1 MPAYYVQLLLFFC
14 FLLYNI
20 INNTYFCTEGTLL
33 ITFQGTGASF
43 GVADGT
49 LFLVTSKEKEPKRYE
64 VNNPMDEWKRAN
76 DAIEKAKSELFA
88 MHSEALSRGADEDAA
103 NVFDI
108 QAMMLSDADFL
119 ATIKALIETDKLCAE
134 YAVHKTSISFS
145 EQLKMIDDDYMQKR
159 ADDVLDASK
168 RVCDILTRS
177 QSDMLRH
184 VKTRVVLAVDTL
196 LPSHVMLLDRSKVCA
211 FVAKRGSAGCHAAIL
226 ARSMGLPV
234 VCALGDNFDKLIPD
248 MRTLVDGDTGSV
260 VQSPDVH
267 TVSEFAAKMLNQ
279 VKAEHALGSVRGL
292 PCVTLSGTV
301 ISLEAN
307 ISAPAEAKKA
317 VAAGAQGIG
326 LFRSELLYL
335 TSPDAVPSED
345 SLYEAYRD
353 ALLAANKQHVYIR
366 LLDADE
372 NKHLFYP
379 DTGYE
384 ENPSLGMHAVALAEK
399 HPDVL
404 LTQLRAMMRA
414 SVYGELGILVP
425 MVTSVDEIRFIKEYI
440 NTAHAQLV
448 KENYAV
454 ASNLMLGIIIETPA
468 AAIMTDVLAPEVD
481 FITIGTNDLTQ
492 YMLAAD
498 RQSAAMN
505 EAYASPN
512 AAVLRMTAHA
522 VAAAKEAGVPVSVCG
537 EYASMPELAGYFAHI
552 GVDALSM
559 SASKISAVKK
569 AIRALDARMCK
580 EDYER
585 LIKGSILTKF

>member
-1 MPAYYVQLLLFFC
+1 M
-14 FLLYNI
+14 
-20 INNTYFCTEGTLL
+20 EGTLL
-33 ITFQGTGASF
+33 ITFQGIGASF

-49 LFLVTSKEKEPKRYE
+49 LFLVASKEKEPKRYE
-64 VNNPMDEWKRAN
+64 VNNPKDEWKRAN

-88 MHSEALSRGADEDAA
+88 MHNEALVQGADEDAA

-108 QAMMLSDADFL
+108 QAMMLSDPDFL
-119 ATIKALIETDKLCAE
+119 ETIKALIETDKLCAE

-145 EQLKMIDDDYMQKR
+145 EQLKLIDDDYMQKR

-168 RVCDILTRS
+168 RVCDILTKS

-184 VKTRVVLAVDTL
+184 VKTRVVFAVDTL
-196 LPSHVMLLDRSKVCA
+196 LPSHVMLLDKSKVCA
-211 FVAKRGSAGCHAAIL
+211 FIAKHSSPGCHAAIL

-234 VCALGDNFDKLIPD
+234 VCALGADFDKLIPD
-248 MRTLVDGDTGSV
+248 IRTLVDGDTGGV

-279 VKAEHALGSVRGL
+279 VKADHSLGSVRGL
-292 PCVTLSGTV
+292 PCVTLGGNV
-301 ISLEAN
+301 IKLEAN
-307 ISAPAEAKKA
+307 ISMPSEAKKA
-317 VAAGAQGIG
+317 MANGAEGVG

-335 TSPDAVPSED
+335 TSPDAVPAED
-345 SLYEAYRD
+345 ALYEAYRD
-353 ALLAANKQHVYIR
+353 ALLAANKHHVYVR
-366 LLDADE
+366 LLDGDE

-384 ENPSLGMHAVALAEK
+384 ENPALGMHAVALAER

-425 MVTSVDEIRFIKEYI
+425 MVTSVDEIRFIKEYL
-440 NTAHAQLV
+440 NTAHAQLI
-448 KENYAV
+448 KESYAV
-454 ASNLMLGIIIETPA
+454 AANLQLGIIIETPA
-468 AAIMTDVLAPEVD
+468 AAMMTDVLASEVD

-498 RQSAAMN
+498 RQSDLMTN
-505 EAYASPN
+505 AYAAPS
-512 AAVLRMTAHA
+512 AAVLRMVAHI
-522 VAAAKEAGVPVSVCG
+522 VSAAKAAGVPVSVCG
-537 EYASMPELAGYFAHI
+537 EYASMSQLAGYFAHI
-552 GVDALSM
+552 EVDALSM
-559 SASKISAVKK
+559 SPSKIPAMKK

-580 EDYER
+580 EEYE
-585 LIKGSILTKF
+585 KAVQASVLTKF